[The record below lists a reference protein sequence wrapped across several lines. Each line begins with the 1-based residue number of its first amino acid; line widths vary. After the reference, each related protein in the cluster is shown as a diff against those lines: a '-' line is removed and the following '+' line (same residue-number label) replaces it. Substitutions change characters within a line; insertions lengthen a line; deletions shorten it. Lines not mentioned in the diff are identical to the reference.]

1 MYPNLVYSSPS
12 DIHTRC
18 RLESHS
24 CTGCSSE
31 RRDTGAARRKPLVF
45 DSYPFENKLSLTS
58 PVHSVICRAS
68 HTTTSYYQDFATMTI
83 TTAQFAL
90 RSLQSLF
97 ALLAIIFTWGGYIK
111 NDDGQLS
118 GLSPEFSILMNYT
131 ALLTGLYYVL
141 PVKVLKW
148 TTVAPSV
155 LFQRLTDGVLV
166 VLLLLGGILLWAS
179 SGVKDCSEKNDEYE
193 AYAGLQ
199 LFRCGNLTMG
209 VIFTFITFAL
219 FLVSLVWSFVGNN
232 ANANQAETGI
242 SYTEVATPGAARAE
256 AYSAAD
262 SRHPALAIAR
272 RGGRFVQ
279 FVLSLIIFIS
289 TVAGYKH
296 YFTGRFT
303 SPVTMFVVLVSW
315 SCILYTLFHLVVVD
329 ILKKSHRPSV
339 SVERILDLLLA
350 VLLLLFAILLAV
362 SHQVDHCDT
371 INAKYEADTG
381 SLGGTNVYR
390 CGSLTRAY
398 VLAFIDCVFFLATSA
413 LSFCGSSDSE
423 PAPRHVDVEPGQQ
436 V

>member
-1 MYPNLVYSSPS
+1 M
-12 DIHTRC
+12 
-18 RLESHS
+18 
-24 CTGCSSE
+24 
-31 RRDTGAARRKPLVF
+31 A
-45 DSYPFENKLSLTS
+45 
-58 PVHSVICRAS
+58 
-68 HTTTSYYQDFATMTI
+68 I
-83 TTAQFAL
+83 TTARLAV
-90 RSLQSLF
+90 RSLQTLF
-97 ALLAIIFTWGGYIK
+97 ALLAIIFTWGGYVK

-118 GLSPEFSILMNYT
+118 GLSPEFSILMNYS
-131 ALLTGLYYVL
+131 AFLTGLYYVL
-141 PVKVLKW
+141 PVKILKW
-148 TTVAPSV
+148 TVVAPSV
-155 LFQRLTDGVLV
+155 TSQRLVDGVLV
-166 VLLLLGGILLWAS
+166 VLLLLGAILLWAS

-219 FLVSLVWSFVGNN
+219 FLVTLIWSFVSDN
-232 ANANQAETGI
+232 ANSSPAEAAGGYAEAT
-242 SYTEVATPGAARAE
+242 TPGASRAE

-272 RGGRFVQ
+272 RGSRFIQ
-279 FVLSLIIFIS
+279 FVLSLLIFIS

-303 SPVTMFVVLVSW
+303 SPVAMFTILVSW

-339 SVERILDLLLA
+339 GIERFLDVLLA
-350 VLLLLFAILLAV
+350 VLLLLFAILLAA
-362 SHQVDHCDT
+362 SHQVSDCDT

-381 SLGGTNVYR
+381 SLGGSNIYR

-398 VLAFIDCVFFLATSA
+398 VLAFIDCVFFLVTLA
-413 LSFCGSSDSE
+413 LSFCDSSDSE
-423 PAPRHVDVEPGQQ
+423 PTARHVDVEPGQQ

>member
-1 MYPNLVYSSPS
+1 MS
-12 DIHTRC
+12 ITI
-18 RLESHS
+18 
-24 CTGCSSE
+24 
-31 RRDTGAARRKPLVF
+31 AR
-45 DSYPFENKLSLTS
+45 
-58 PVHSVICRAS
+58 
-68 HTTTSYYQDFATMTI
+68 FAV
-83 TTAQFAL
+83 
-90 RSLQSLF
+90 RSLQTLF
-97 ALLAIIFTWGGYIK
+97 ALLALIFTWGGYVK

-141 PVKVLKW
+141 PVKLLKW
-148 TTVAPSV
+148 TSVAPAV
-155 LFQRLTDGVLV
+155 TAQRLVDGVLV
-166 VLLLLGGILLWAS
+166 VLLLLGAILLWAS
-179 SGVKDCSEKNDEYE
+179 SGVKDCSEKNDAYE

-209 VIFTFITFAL
+209 VIFTFVTFVL
-219 FLVSLVWSFVGNN
+219 FLVTLIWSFVSDN
-232 ANANQAETGI
+232 ANSSQADDAA
-242 SYTEVATPGAARAE
+242 VAGYAQATTPGASRGD

-279 FVLSLIIFIS
+279 FVLSLLIFIS

-303 SPVTMFVVLVSW
+303 SPVAMFMVLVSW

-329 ILKKSHRPSV
+329 ILKKSRRPSAG
-339 SVERILDLLLA
+339 VERFLDLLLA
-350 VLLLLFAILLAV
+350 VLLLLFAILLAA
-362 SHQVDHCDT
+362 SHQLSNCDS
-371 INAKYEADTG
+371 INATYEADTG

-398 VLAFIDCVFFLATSA
+398 VLAFIDCVFFLAT
-413 LSFCGSSDSE
+413 LLLGFCGSSDSE
-423 PAPRHVDVEPGQQ
+423 PGSRHVDVEPGQQ

>member
-1 MYPNLVYSSPS
+1 MV
-12 DIHTRC
+12 T
-18 RLESHS
+18 
-24 CTGCSSE
+24 
-31 RRDTGAARRKPLVF
+31 
-45 DSYPFENKLSLTS
+45 
-58 PVHSVICRAS
+58 
-68 HTTTSYYQDFATMTI
+68 

-97 ALLAIIFTWGGYIK
+97 ALLAIIFTWGGYVK
-111 NDDGQLS
+111 NDDGQLG

-141 PVKVLKW
+141 PVKVYKW
-148 TTVAPSV
+148 TTVAPST
-155 LFQRLTDGVLV
+155 LFQRLTDGALV
-166 VLLLLGGILLWAS
+166 VLLLLSGILLWAS

-219 FLVSLVWSFVGNN
+219 FLGSLVWGFFGNN
-232 ANANQAETGI
+232 STGQAEVGA
-242 SYTEVATPGAARAE
+242 SYAEVTTPSAARAE

-262 SRHPALAIAR
+262 SRHPVLAIAR
-272 RGGRFVQ
+272 RGSRFIQ

-296 YFTGRFT
+296 YFTGRFM
-303 SPVTMFVVLVSW
+303 SPVAMFMVLVSW
-315 SCILYTLFHLVVVD
+315 SCVLYTLFHLVVVD

-339 SVERILDLLLA
+339 SVERVVDLFLSA
-350 VLLLLFAILLAV
+350 LLLLFAILLAA

-371 INAKYEADTG
+371 INAKYEADAG
-381 SLGGTNVYR
+381 SLGGTSVYR

-398 VLAFIDCVFFLATSA
+398 VLAFIDCIFFLATFA
-413 LSFCGSSDSE
+413 LSFGGSCDSE
-423 PAPRHVDVEPGQQ
+423 PVLHHVDVEPGQQ
-436 V
+436 